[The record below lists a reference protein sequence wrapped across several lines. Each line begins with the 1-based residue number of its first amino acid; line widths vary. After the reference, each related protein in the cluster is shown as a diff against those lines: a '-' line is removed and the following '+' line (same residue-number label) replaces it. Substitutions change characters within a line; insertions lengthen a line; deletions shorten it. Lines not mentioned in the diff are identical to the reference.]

1 MSEKKINTEEKHFY
15 HRFLDEAGDTTF
27 YGKGKVRILGNEG
40 VSKCFILGMLK
51 INEPLDFIRDKIL
64 ELQNEISADPYFESI
79 PSIKK
84 KRGKRGYYLHAKD
97 DIPEV
102 RKLMYDLIK
111 SINCSF
117 ECIVARK
124 MYPIYEGIHN
134 GNESE
139 FYADLLS
146 HILKNKFRKYHTLV
160 LNIATRKKCT
170 THSNLQSGLMKA
182 SERANSKNPC
192 AENNCRIVFN
202 IQEPTNEPLLNIA
215 DYFCW
220 AVQRVFEKGETR
232 YYDFLSEKISL
243 VVDLYDSEK
252 FKGSKN
258 YYTKRNKL
266 TKENLIK

>member
-1 MSEKKINTEEKHFY
+1 MSNDQIEKEETYLY

-27 YGKGKVRILGNEG
+27 YGKGKVRIMGTEG

-51 INEPLDFIRDKIL
+51 INEPLGVVRDKVLIL
-64 ELQNEISADPYFESI
+64 QDEISRNPYFENI
-79 PSIKK
+79 PSIEKK
-84 KRGKRGYYLHAKD
+84 KEKRGYYLHAKD

-111 SINCSF
+111 SIDCSF
-117 ECIVARK
+117 ECMVARK
-124 MYPIYEGIHN
+124 IYPIYEGTHN

-146 HILKNKFRKYHTLV
+146 YLLKNKLNKYNTLV

-170 THSNLQSGLMKA
+170 THSNLQSGLTKA
-182 SERANSKNPC
+182 LERASSKNPC
-192 AENNCRIVFN
+192 AENGCKVVFN

-220 AVQRVFEKGETR
+220 AVQRVFEKGEIR
-232 YYDFLSEKISL
+232 YYYYINDKISL
-243 VVDLYDSEK
+243 VVDLYDKKK

-266 TKENLIK
+266 TKENHVK

>member
-1 MSEKKINTEEKHFY
+1 MSEKRVNKDEKHLY

-51 INEPLDFIRDKIL
+51 INEPLDIVRKKVTD
-64 ELQNEISADPYFESI
+64 LQNSITEDSYFAEI
-79 PSIKK
+79 PSIEK
-84 KRGKRGYYLHAKD
+84 KRNKSGYYLHAKD
-97 DIPEV
+97 DIPEI

-111 SINCSF
+111 SIDCSF
-117 ECIVARK
+117 ECVVARK
-124 MYPIYEGIHN
+124 IYAIYESTHS

-139 FYADLLS
+139 FYSDLLS
-146 HILKNKFRKYHTLV
+146 HLLKNKFRKYHTLV

-170 THSNLQSGLMKA
+170 THYNLQIGLNKA
-182 SERANSKNPC
+182 LERANAKNPC
-192 AENNCRIVFN
+192 TENDCRIVFN
-202 IQEPTNEPLLNIA
+202 IQKPTNEPLLNIA

-232 YYDFLSEKISL
+232 YYDFISEKISL

>member
-1 MSEKKINTEEKHFY
+1 MADDQKNKEEKYLF

-27 YGKGKVRILGNEG
+27 YGRGKIRILGTEG

-51 INEPLDFIRDKIL
+51 INEPLEAIREKVL
-64 ELQNEISADPYFESI
+64 GLQSEISTNPYFEYI
-79 PSIKK
+79 PSIEKK
-84 KRGKRGYYLHAKD
+84 KAKRGYYLHAKD

-111 SINCSF
+111 STDCSF
-117 ECIVARK
+117 ECVVARK
-124 MYPIYEGIHN
+124 IYPIYEGTHN

-146 HILKNKFRKYHTLV
+146 HLLKNKLNKYHSLV

-170 THSNLQSGLMKA
+170 THNNLQTGLTKA
-182 SERANSKNPC
+182 LERAKTKNPC
-192 AENNCRIVFN
+192 VENGCKVVFN

-220 AVQRVFEKGETR
+220 AVQRVFEKGEIR
-232 YYDFLSEKISL
+232 YYDFIYDKISL
-243 VVDLYDSEK
+243 IIDLYDKKK
-252 FKGSKN
+252 FQGSKN
-258 YYTKRNKL
+258 YYTKRNRL
-266 TKENLIK
+266 TKENQLK

>member
-1 MSEKKINTEEKHFY
+1 MSDVQIRKEEKYFF

-27 YGKGKVRILGNEG
+27 YGKGKARILGTEG

-51 INEPLDFIRDKIL
+51 INEPLDVVRNKIL
-64 ELQNEISADPYFESI
+64 DLQNEVATDSYFESI
-79 PSIKK
+79 PSIEKK
-84 KRGKRGYYLHAKD
+84 KGKRGYYLHAKD

-117 ECIVARK
+117 ECVVARK
-124 MYPIYEGIHN
+124 IYLIYEGIHN
-134 GNESE
+134 GNESD

-146 HILKNKFRKYHTLV
+146 HLLKNKFRKYHTLV

-170 THSNLQSGLMKA
+170 THSNLQSGLTIA
-182 SERANSKNPC
+182 LTRANAKNPC
-192 AENNCRIVFN
+192 AENGCTVVFN

-220 AVQRVFEKGETR
+220 AVQRVFEKGEIR
-232 YYDFLSEKISL
+232 YYDFIQDKISL
-243 VVDLYDSEK
+243 VVDLYDKEK

-266 TKENLIK
+266 TKENLVK